1 MTKLVLVHL
10 SDFHLKNKSDISED
24 STLRFLL
31 RDLQDVL
38 KPFNEDK
45 ASNKIFVCISGDLT
59 YQGLPEEFDLVSDFI
74 NDIKNDLKPEK
85 VILAPGNHDLNRPDS
100 RKVVYNARYM
110 KALILAEKDSVKDA
124 EDLFSSNSG
133 KMTTSAGMKEYYKF
147 LKKKNISQPYN
158 KKYLYSA
165 ISEEVER
172 FKVNFIS
179 LNSAFL
185 YSPEG
190 PYYGYIGA
198 SQLNNAIAETIK
210 DVKKGFKT
218 LNIAIFHHPFEAIVE
233 PDAISTED
241 SIKMDY
247 NVVLTGHTHNMRV
260 RSDLTTQ
267 YQKAVTGYHYR
278 TVPTILSSARCVIDE
293 HEGFKPIPGYS
304 ILFIELHKDYVSSI
318 EIIQRKCVTN
328 HWSPVEGIDN
338 PMQVFSQ
345 PGIMTKILK
354 KDDDMYEAGATITNT
369 RAHSHLIIY
378 QRTPSL
384 ILGEKPYKENDSF
397 KKNPSEKAFV
407 QALDDKIDDCV
418 NDRSMFIT
426 YLFSLDKTKKVLTD
440 NGFLKSIACRNIIK
454 YKGKQSASQQRF
466 VVEPITAKTAGPFI
480 FADDGLIIYLGEK
493 DGEILVLNSDSFP
506 KSESIFDDLTR
517 DLTGNKTVAQ
527 DLMKKLS
534 LDCSEEGEK
543 LNNE

>member
-10 SDFHLKNKSDISED
+10 SDFHLKDKSDISEG

-38 KPFNEDK
+38 KTFKEDK
-45 ASNKIFVCISGDLT
+45 TSNKIFVCISGDLT
-59 YQGLPEEFDLVSDFI
+59 YQGLPNEFNLVSDFI
-74 NDIKNDLKPEK
+74 DGIKDDLKPEK

-110 KALILAEKDSVKDA
+110 KALILGEKDSVRDA
-124 EDLFSSNSG
+124 EDLFSNENG
-133 KMTTSAGMKEYYKF
+133 ELTTSAGMKEYYKF
-147 LKKKNISQPYN
+147 LERQNISQPYN
-158 KKYLYSA
+158 KRYLYSA
-165 ISEEVER
+165 ISEEVEN

-210 DVKKGFKT
+210 DVKSGFKT
-218 LNIAIFHHPFEAIVE
+218 FNIAIFHHPFEAIVE

-278 TVPTILSSARCVIDE
+278 AVPTILSSARCVIDE
-293 HEGFKPIPGYS
+293 HGGSNPIPGYS
-304 ILFIELHKDYVSSI
+304 VLFIDLHKDYVSSI
-318 EIIQRKCVTN
+318 EIIQRKCVAK

-338 PMQVFSQ
+338 PLRIYSQ
-345 PGIMTKILK
+345 PGIMTNILRR
-354 KDDDMYEAGATITNT
+354 DDDMYEAGAMITKT

-384 ILGEKPYKENDSF
+384 ILGERPYEENNPSR
-397 KKNPSEKAFV
+397 KNPSERAFV
-407 QALDDKIDDCV
+407 QALDDKIDGCV

-466 VVEPITAKTAGPFI
+466 LVEPITAKTAGPFI
-480 FADDGLIIYLGEK
+480 FADDGLIIYLGAK
-493 DGEILVLNSDSFP
+493 NGETLVLNSDIFP

-517 DLTGNKTVAQ
+517 NLTGNKTVAQ
-527 DLMKKLS
+527 ELMIELA